1 MPKVKKPKGGW
12 FIPKKKKIRR
22 GPKIKPSEKGLPP
35 CPSCGQWSMQK
46 DTIRNEIFC
55 GACGTISDPGNSN
68 IAGLFQRIVAVMR
81 IPARPFGP

>member
-1 MPKVKKPKGGW
+1 MPKMKKPKGGW

-22 GPKIKPSEKGLPP
+22 GPKVKPSEKGLPP

-55 GACGTISDPGNSN
+55 GACGTIS
-68 IAGLFQRIVAVMR
+68 
-81 IPARPFGP
+81 

>member
-22 GPKIKPSEKGLPP
+22 GPKVKPSEKGLPP

-46 DTIRNEIFC
+46 DTIRNEIF
-55 GACGTISDPGNSN
+55 A
-68 IAGLFQRIVAVMR
+68 AHAVQSPSPA
-81 IPARPFGP
+81 IPI